1 MIYLHEQQLD
11 DRLVRHWASDNEAG
25 GEVAH
30 YLRQIETDTLYSE
43 AVDVIPCR
51 YTYEATETPIAEET
65 SDEATE
71 PDYLAALAELGVTE

>member
-1 MIYLHEQQLD
+1 MIYLHEQQLN
-11 DRLVRHWASDNEAG
+11 DRLVRHWASDSESGEEAT
-25 GEVAH
+25 H
-30 YLRQIETDTLYSE
+30 YLRQIETGILYSE

-71 PDYLAALAELGVTE
+71 TDYIAALAELVVTE